1 MIQWAL
7 AIIFVEAI
15 TEIIVSSTIFFRVRN
30 WIAKK
35 SNFLGELTNCG
46 YCMSVWVSAPIGW
59 ALPGDIFLHAFPGS
73 ETAMIFDCILK
84 VFILHRVSNV
94 FHEGLSRWFNRLPW
108 VFVVN
113 KMGDEDESETD
124 I

>member
-1 MIQWAL
+1 MIQWIL
-7 AIIFVEAI
+7 AIVFVEAV
-15 TEIIVSSTIFFRVRN
+15 TEIIVSSTIFFRLRN

-35 SNFLGELTNCG
+35 SDFLGSLINCG
-46 YCMSVWVSAPIGW
+46 YCMSVWVSATVGW
-59 ALPGDIFLHAFPGS
+59 VLPGEIFLHFFPGIMA
-73 ETAMIFDCILK
+73 AMAIDCVLK

-113 KMGDEDESETD
+113 KIDEDEESE
-124 I
+124 IEE